1 MVLTGVDVRTAI
13 GLTTAATDSQIIQEL
28 LNRGKL
34 IADGP

>member
-1 MVLTGVDVRTAI
+1 VDIRSSLA
-13 GLTTAATDSQIIQEL
+13 LAANATDAQIIQEL